1 MEDKFNKLK
10 NGLKL
15 KIALA
20 FVITT
25 IFAALFLTLGIKNK
39 NGILYMCFALSYLF
53 IFPILI
59 FLFNIGFDG
68 IKTEI
73 IEKTVNQNLEEPF
86 KFSLYKAIG
95 GKEIEVLKLNEISN
109 YYSVSAVYE
118 ASNDDKKFIS
128 YCVKFVGPKKKRYV
142 GKIIHIEGISN
153 VNLPKNDFLYQENE
167 YKKIKSIHN
176 DFYLFVAKE
185 YKKKNYINY
194 SLEPLDFKTYSDYE
208 KRVRKEISFYK
219 ELFK

>member
-1 MEDKFNKLK
+1 
-10 NGLKL
+10 
-15 KIALA
+15 
-20 FVITT
+20 
-25 IFAALFLTLGIKNK
+25 
-39 NGILYMCFALSYLF
+39 MCFALLYLF
-53 IFPILI
+53 FFPILI

-68 IKTEI
+68 RKTEI

>member
-15 KIALA
+15 KIAIA

-25 IFAALFLTLGIKNK
+25 IFAALFLILGIKNK

-68 IKTEI
+68 RKTEI

-86 KFSLYKAIG
+86 KFSLY
-95 GKEIEVLKLNEISN
+95 
-109 YYSVSAVYE
+109 
-118 ASNDDKKFIS
+118 
-128 YCVKFVGPKKKRYV
+128 
-142 GKIIHIEGISN
+142 
-153 VNLPKNDFLYQENE
+153 
-167 YKKIKSIHN
+167 
-176 DFYLFVAKE
+176 
-185 YKKKNYINY
+185 
-194 SLEPLDFKTYSDYE
+194 
-208 KRVRKEISFYK
+208 
-219 ELFK
+219 

>member
-25 IFAALFLTLGIKNK
+25 IFAVLFLILGIKNK

-68 IKTEI
+68 RKTEI

-86 KFSLYKAIG
+86 KFSLYKAVG
-95 GKEIEVLKLNEISN
+95 GKEIEVLKLDEISN
-109 YYSVSAVYE
+109 YYSVSAVFE

-153 VNLPKNDFLYQENE
+153 ANLPKNDFLYQENE
-167 YKKIKSIHN
+167 YKKQSVFIMTFI
-176 DFYLFVAKE
+176 
-185 YKKKNYINY
+185 Y
-194 SLEPLDFKTYSDYE
+194 SLLRNT
-208 KRVRKEISFYK
+208 KRRII
-219 ELFK
+219 LIIP

>member
-59 FLFNIGFDG
+59 FLFNIGLM
-68 IKTEI
+68 E
-73 IEKTVNQNLEEPF
+73 
-86 KFSLYKAIG
+86 
-95 GKEIEVLKLNEISN
+95 
-109 YYSVSAVYE
+109 
-118 ASNDDKKFIS
+118 
-128 YCVKFVGPKKKRYV
+128 
-142 GKIIHIEGISN
+142 
-153 VNLPKNDFLYQENE
+153 
-167 YKKIKSIHN
+167 
-176 DFYLFVAKE
+176 
-185 YKKKNYINY
+185 
-194 SLEPLDFKTYSDYE
+194 E
-208 KRVRKEISFYK
+208 KRKLLK
-219 ELFK
+219 KQ

>member
-25 IFAALFLTLGIKNK
+25 IFAALFLILGIKNK

-68 IKTEI
+68 RKTEI

-95 GKEIEVLKLNEISN
+95 GKEIEVLLRFMKL
-109 YYSVSAVYE
+109 
-118 ASNDDKKFIS
+118 
-128 YCVKFVGPKKKRYV
+128 
-142 GKIIHIEGISN
+142 
-153 VNLPKNDFLYQENE
+153 LMM
-167 YKKIKSIHN
+167 IKS
-176 DFYLFVAKE
+176 LFHIVLNLLGLR
-185 YKKKNYINY
+185 KNVM
-194 SLEPLDFKTYSDYE
+194 LA
-208 KRVRKEISFYK
+208 R
-219 ELFK
+219 